1 MNAHRIFSEFHRET
15 LGILT
20 EKGYSEFSNIDESL
34 FQFLMER
41 YSAEKVNENSWRLEA
56 VTEIAG
62 HYICRQITWTL
73 ASRKFF
79 GGESFSA
86 IVGYE
91 TFIDGEMIGSR
102 SVSEEIMMIWFLY
115 KIESSLNDWSEF
127 PCDLNEREIKVCV
140 ALKSLFKES
149 KKFYCKVKPDD
160 SLRAFSLMADRFL
173 GYEYAARMI
182 CDSIDEKYRLFITG
196 LEIRNDYIY
205 PVFDGGAFYEDMD
218 KYIEAKSAWCKKN
231 GCE

>member
-20 EKGYSEFSNIDESL
+20 EKGYTDFSNIDKGL

-56 VTEIAG
+56 VAEIAG
-62 HYICRQITWTL
+62 HKICRKIIWTHTSSKL
-73 ASRKFF
+73 FR
-79 GGESFSA
+79 GESYSA
-86 IVGYE
+86 IIGYE
-91 TFIDGEMIGSR
+91 TFIDGEKVGSR
-102 SVSEEIMMIWFLY
+102 SISEETMMVWFLY

-127 PCDLNEREIKVCV
+127 PCDLNERETKVCE
-140 ALKSLFKES
+140 ALKYLFRES

-160 SLRAFSLMADRFL
+160 SLRAFSLLADRFL

-182 CDSIDEKYRLFITG
+182 CDSIEEKYRLFLTG
-196 LEIRNDYIY
+196 LELRNNYVY
-205 PVFDGGAFYEDMD
+205 PVFDGGTFYEDMER
-218 KYIEAKSAWCKKN
+218 YIKAKSDWCRKN